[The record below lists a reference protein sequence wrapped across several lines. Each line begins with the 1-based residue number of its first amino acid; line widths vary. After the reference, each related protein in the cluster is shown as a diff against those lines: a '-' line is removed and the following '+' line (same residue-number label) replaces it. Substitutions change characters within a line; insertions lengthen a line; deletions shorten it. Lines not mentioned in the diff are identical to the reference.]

1 LQRWI
6 DGRTDSVVPWR
17 EDDDNK
23 TQRTSYR
30 PINEY
35 ECEESED
42 KRSNFVVVDEPPAR
56 KWE

>member
-1 LQRWI
+1 
-6 DGRTDSVVPWR
+6 VVPWR